1 MMNRMWSVSALVSYI
16 KRGID
21 HDENLMQL
29 LVRGEISNLV
39 KHRSGHYYFTLK
51 DDKAR
56 MSCVM
61 FSNYARLVRFDLENG
76 SRVIAQCKVS
86 VYEAGGSVQ
95 LYVNGLQPDGI
106 GEMYLQLEALK
117 KK

>member
-1 MMNRMWSVSALVSYI
+1 MMNQMWSVSALVSYI

-21 HDENLMQL
+21 HDENLRQL

-61 FSNYARLVRFDLENG
+61 FSNYARLIHFDL
-76 SRVIAQCKVS
+76 
-86 VYEAGGSVQ
+86 
-95 LYVNGLQPDGI
+95 
-106 GEMYLQLEALK
+106 
-117 KK
+117 